1 MSPGTDVDLV
11 FPQWQGY
18 ALDDRPQRG
27 ARAIGAALAADRL
40 LHELA
45 VPAWQALS
53 PEPSGPG
60 GPDGGAHAGDVLGLA
75 QIVDQAARA
84 GRWLE
89 TTAPARLLVIGGD
102 CGSDFAPLAWQS
114 ARLGSSLGV
123 LYLDAHADLN
133 TPTSSPS
140 GRFHGMVL
148 RTALGDGAAAL
159 GALCPRPLTVAQIVM
174 AGTRELDAPERSFL
188 DATGIQPWPADAIGD
203 GRVLAAVRAHP
214 ATHWHV
220 HLDLDVL
227 DPVDFPEVTVPSP
240 GGLSLAAMTDFLV
253 QLVGQ
258 RDVVSLSVTEHAGG
272 ELSARRVAGLIA
284 ALERA
289 GWR

>member
-1 MSPGTDVDLV
+1 MSPGTDVALV

-27 ARAIGAALAADRL
+27 ARAIGAAIASDRL

-53 PEPSGPG
+53 RESSGPSAG
-60 GPDGGAHAGDVLGLA
+60 GHAGEVLGLA

-89 TTAPARLLVIGGD
+89 TTAPTRLLMIGGD
-102 CGSDFAPLAWQS
+102 CGSDFAPLAWQA
-114 ARLGSSLGV
+114 ARLGGALGV

-133 TPTSSPS
+133 TPASSPS

-148 RTALGDGAAAL
+148 RAALGDSAPAL
-159 GALCPRPLTVAQIVM
+159 GALCPRPLTAAQIVM
-174 AGTRELDAPERSFL
+174 AGTRDLDAPEHSFL
-188 DATGIQPWPADAIGD
+188 ETTGIRPWPADAIGD

-227 DPVDFPEVTVPSP
+227 DPLDFPDVTIPTP
-240 GGLSLAAMTDFLV
+240 GGLSLAAMTGFLV
-253 QLVGQ
+253 DLVGQ
-258 RDVVSLSVTEHAGG
+258 RDVVSLSITEHAGG
-272 ELSARRVAGLIA
+272 DVSARRVAGLIA

-289 GWR
+289 GWS